1 MLVTGG
7 IELMSFFLFFPI
19 FSRRS
24 EVPILTILLVRE
36 DLIAWVHV
44 NFGSCEA
51 LGCFAQGVVK
61 ERHRH

>member
-1 MLVTGG
+1 
-7 IELMSFFLFFPI
+7 MSFFLFFPI